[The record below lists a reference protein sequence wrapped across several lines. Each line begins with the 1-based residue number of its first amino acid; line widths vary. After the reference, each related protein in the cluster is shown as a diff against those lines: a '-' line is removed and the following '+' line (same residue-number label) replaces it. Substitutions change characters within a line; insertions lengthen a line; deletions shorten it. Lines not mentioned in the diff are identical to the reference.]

1 MFSVLFHSMFSTCM
15 HLFLFLHEYSMV
27 LSILVPIFLTTVF
40 LLLHPLIILCL
51 RFLTLFHIRFFC
63 HISLFVFPV
72 ILQYFF
78 LFASNAFLIPSNLL
92 FLISVITS
100 SSLSSSSSS
109 ISLLFSV
116 FNFLFLSSSFLF
128 IFFRCYL

>member
-1 MFSVLFHSMFSTCM
+1 MFLILFHPMFLICM
-15 HLFLFLHEYSMV
+15 HLFLFLREYSMV
-27 LSILVPIFLTTVF
+27 LSISVLIFLTTAF
-40 LLLHPLIILCL
+40 LLLHPSIILCL

-92 FLISVITS
+92 FPMSVITS

-109 ISLLFSV
+109 NSLLDSE
-116 FNFLFLSSSFLF
+116 FNLLLSSSASLF
-128 IFFRCYL
+128 